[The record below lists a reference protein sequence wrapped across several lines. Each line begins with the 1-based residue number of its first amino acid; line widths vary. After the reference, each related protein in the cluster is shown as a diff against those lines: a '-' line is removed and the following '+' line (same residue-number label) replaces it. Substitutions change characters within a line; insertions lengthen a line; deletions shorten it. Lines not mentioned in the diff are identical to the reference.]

1 MEYLEGETLAQ
12 RLTKGALPFD
22 QALRTA
28 VEIADALDKA
38 HRKGI
43 VHRDL
48 KPGNIM
54 LTKSGAK
61 LLDFGLAKLR
71 PVGVSGAAAVSEA
84 PTVSSPLTGAGSIVG
99 TFQYMAPEQLEGQEA
114 DARTDIFAFG
124 TVVYEMVT
132 GKKAFAGK
140 SQASLIG
147 AILKDD
153 PPPMSSLEPMT
164 PPELDRV
171 VKTCLEKDPDERW
184 QTAHDMRKQLTW
196 IAEGNVHVRPL
207 PTAAPRGMRAL
218 RRPALLWGFGFVLLI
233 VVSGLALWNLDTTR
247 VTGPQPVSRFTITL
261 PPGERFPVLQAGE
274 GGNDSWLTIS
284 PDGRH
289 LAYLA
294 TAGSSRQLYLR
305 SMDSVESRLV
315 PDTAGAANPFFSPN
329 GQWLGF
335 SADSKLKKVSVNGG
349 AATTVVGL

>member
-1 MEYLEGETLAQ
+1 M
-12 RLTKGALPFD
+12 TKGALPFD
-22 QALRTA
+22 QALRIA

-124 TVVYEMVT
+124 AVVYEMVT

-153 PPPMSSLEPMT
+153 PPPMSSLQPMT

-196 IAEGNVHVRPL
+196 IAEGNVHVTPL

-218 RRPALLWGFGFVLLI
+218 RRPALLWGLGFVLLI

-261 PPGERFPVLQAGE
+261 PPGERFPVLQAAE
-274 GGNDSWLTIS
+274 GGDHSWLAIS

-289 LAYLA
+289 LAYVA
-294 TAGSSRQLYLR
+294 TVGSSL
-305 SMDSVESRLV
+305 
-315 PDTAGAANPFFSPN
+315 AALPAVH
-329 GQWLGF
+329 G
-335 SADSKLKKVSVNGG
+335 
-349 AATTVVGL
+349 